1 LNPYFEYIDTY
12 NVSVGNPN
20 LTPQFTDAFEVVWIK
35 KTKNVTSFLLLISR
49 KMKMYQIIDDTDTKI
64 TTLSMTISENQNY

>member
-35 KTKNVTSFLLLISR
+35 TKNVTFPFANFS
-49 KMKMYQIIDDTDTKI
+49 KDEMYQIIDYDTDTKI
-64 TTLSMTISENQNY
+64 TTLS